1 MLRLHLLLAGLGLLL
16 LFLLTLH
23 RLLTGLGLLL
33 LGLLG
38 RLLGHSG
45 LIRGLAL
52 DVETLSDQVR
62 GLDLELHR
70 LSGPRLRLY
79 LSGLGP
85 ALGCLLRRDGQR
97 EACRYGCR
105 RN

>member
-1 MLRLHLLLAGLGLLL
+1 MVLLGLLL
-16 LFLLTLH
+16 H
-23 RLLTGLGLLL
+23 A
-33 LGLLG
+33 
-38 RLLGHSG
+38 G
-45 LIRGLAL
+45 LISAFAL

-62 GLDLELHR
+62 GLDLELYR
-70 LSGPRLRLY
+70 LSGARLRLH
-79 LSGLGP
+79 LSGLSP